1 MRRTIAQKL
10 ARKEYSSPNKILY
23 DILVK
28 CVIPLLSKGVSPT
41 FTYKARPSEDKGPF
55 VLISNHASRVDYLYT
70 APVCWPRRL
79 NYVVGYNE
87 FFLFPTSL
95 LLGAARVIP
104 KKNFTTDVHCIKQ
117 IINVISKGGCICIMP
132 EGMSSITG
140 MAQPVM
146 PGGGALL
153 KKLGVNVYYTKIA
166 GGYLAN
172 TKHYLKQR
180 NGSTEVTVDRMF
192 TPEELEALTPAQI
205 EERMNELLAHDD
217 YIWNKEKQI
226 EFADNGDGM
235 AAELDTLLYMCP
247 KCGAM
252 HRMECSGDT
261 MRCTVCGNT
270 ISIDS
275 RYNISPV
282 GEGSVCPALVTDWTL
297 MERKACAEEVRRS
310 DFCYSG
316 HVRIGRLP
324 DFKRLGLGKTS
335 RICGD
340 GQLPLDHSGLHF
352 AGLQDGRELAFSL
365 APASL
370 PTFGM
375 CTDIS
380 RFYTF
385 IEGEFI
391 EFYPDGRDAL
401 RWDMLAE
408 ELHRFQGGKWQ
419 NVSVRHFD
427 GRPYPQGI

>member
-1 MRRTIAQKL
+1 MTKTIAQKL
-10 ARKEYSSPNKILY
+10 AEREARPPGTILY
-23 DILVK
+23 SILVK
-28 CVIPLLSKGVSPT
+28 GVVPLLSKGVKPT

-70 APVCWPRRL
+70 APVCYPRKL

-87 FFLFPTSL
+87 FFLWPTSI
-95 LLGAARVIP
+95 LLGAAQVIP
-104 KKNFTTDVHCIKQ
+104 KRNFTPDIHCIKQ
-117 IINVISKGGCICIMP
+117 IFNIIRKGGCICIMP

-153 KKLGVNVYYTKIA
+153 KRLGVNVYYTKIS

-180 NGSTEVTVDRMF
+180 NGRTDVTVDRMF
-192 TPEELEALTPAQI
+192 TPEELATLSVEQI
-205 EERMNELLAHDD
+205 EDRMNELLAHDD
-217 YIWNKEKQI
+217 YIWNKEKQV
-226 EFADNGDGM
+226 EFKDKGDGM
-235 AAELDTLLYMCP
+235 AYALDTLLYMCP

-252 HRMECSGDT
+252 HKMECSGDT
-261 MRCTVCGNT
+261 MRCTACGNT

-275 RYNISPV
+275 RFNINAV
-282 GEGSVCPALVTDWTL
+282 GEDSVCPELVTDWTI
-297 MERKACAEEVRRS
+297 MERRKAAEEVRREGFS
-310 DFCYSG
+310 YSG

-324 DFKRLGLGKTS
+324 EHRKLGLGQTS
-335 RICGD
+335 KICGD
-340 GQLPLDHSGLHF
+340 GELRLDAEGLHF
-352 AGLQDGRELAFSL
+352 DGTENGSPLKFSIV
-365 APASL
+365 PAAL

-385 IEGEFI
+385 LDGKFI

-401 RWDMLAE
+401 HWDHLVE
-408 ELHRFQGGKWQ
+408 ELHRAKGGKWQ
-419 NVSVRHFD
+419 DTAYRHHED
-427 GRPYPQGI
+427 

>member
-1 MRRTIAQKL
+1 MTKTIAQKL
-10 ARKEYSSPNKILY
+10 AEREARPPGTILY
-23 DILVK
+23 SILVK
-28 CVIPLLSKGVSPT
+28 GVVPLLSKGVKPT

-70 APVCWPRRL
+70 APACYPRKL

-87 FFLFPTSL
+87 FFLWPTSI
-95 LLGAARVIP
+95 LLGAAQVIP
-104 KKNFTTDVHCIKQ
+104 KRNFTPDIHCIKQ
-117 IINVISKGGCICIMP
+117 IFNIIRKGGCICIMP

-153 KKLGVNVYYTKIA
+153 KRLGVNVYYTKIS

-180 NGSTEVTVDRMF
+180 NGRTEVTVDRMF
-192 TPEELEALTPAQI
+192 TPEELATLSVEQI
-205 EERMNELLAHDD
+205 EDRMNELLAHDD
-217 YIWNKEKQI
+217 YIWNKEKQV
-226 EFADNGDGM
+226 EFKDKGDGM
-235 AAELDTLLYMCP
+235 AYALDTLLYMCP

-252 HRMECSGDT
+252 HKMECSGDT
-261 MRCTVCGNT
+261 MRCTACGNT

-275 RYNISPV
+275 RFNINAV
-282 GEGSVCPALVTDWTL
+282 GENSVCPELVTDWTIL
-297 MERKACAEEVRRS
+297 ERRKAAEEVRREGFS
-310 DFCYSG
+310 YSG

-324 DFKRLGLGKTS
+324 EHRKLGLGQTS
-335 RICGD
+335 KICGD
-340 GQLPLDHSGLHF
+340 GELRLDAEGLHF
-352 AGLQDGRELAFSL
+352 DGTENGSPLKFSIV
-365 APASL
+365 PAAL

-385 IEGEFI
+385 LNGKFI

-401 RWDMLAE
+401 HWDHLVE
-408 ELHRFQGGKWQ
+408 ELHRAKGGKWQ
-419 NVSVRHFD
+419 DTAYRHHED
-427 GRPYPQGI
+427 

>member
-1 MRRTIAQKL
+1 MTKTIAQKL
-10 ARKEYSSPNKILY
+10 AEREARPPGTILY
-23 DILVK
+23 SILVK
-28 CVIPLLSKGVSPT
+28 GVVPLLSKGVKPT

-70 APVCWPRRL
+70 APVCYPRKL

-87 FFLFPTSL
+87 FFLWPTSI
-95 LLGAARVIP
+95 LLGAAQVIP
-104 KKNFTTDVHCIKQ
+104 KRNFTPDIHCIKQ
-117 IINVISKGGCICIMP
+117 IFNIIRKGGCICIMP

-153 KKLGVNVYYTKIA
+153 KRLGVNVYYTKIS

-180 NGSTEVTVDRMF
+180 NGRTEVTVDRMF
-192 TPEELEALTPAQI
+192 TPEELATLSVEQI
-205 EERMNELLAHDD
+205 EDRMNELLAHDD
-217 YIWNKEKQI
+217 YIWNKEKQV
-226 EFADNGDGM
+226 EFKDKGDGM
-235 AAELDTLLYMCP
+235 AYALDTLLYMCP

-252 HRMECSGDT
+252 HKMECSGDT
-261 MRCTVCGNT
+261 IRCTACGNT

-275 RYNISPV
+275 RFNINAV
-282 GEGSVCPALVTDWTL
+282 GEDSVCPELVTDWTI
-297 MERKACAEEVRRS
+297 MERRKAAEEVRREGFS
-310 DFCYSG
+310 YSG

-324 DFKRLGLGKTS
+324 EHRKLGLGQTS
-335 RICGD
+335 KICGD
-340 GQLPLDHSGLHF
+340 GELRLDAEGLHF
-352 AGLQDGRELAFSL
+352 DGTENGSPLKFSIV
-365 APASL
+365 PAAL

-385 IEGEFI
+385 LDGKFI

-401 RWDMLAE
+401 HWDHLVE
-408 ELHRFQGGKWQ
+408 ELHRAKGGKWQ
-419 NVSVRHFD
+419 DTAYRHHED
-427 GRPYPQGI
+427 

>member
-1 MRRTIAQKL
+1 MKTTIAQKL
-10 ARKEYSSPNKILY
+10 ARKEYSTPNKVIY

-28 CVIPLLSKGVSPT
+28 AVIPLLSKGVSPT

-87 FFLFPTSL
+87 FFLFPTCL
-95 LLGAARVIP
+95 LLGAVNVIP

-117 IINVISKGGCICIMP
+117 MMKVIGKGGCICIMP

-153 KKLGVNVYYTKIA
+153 KKLGVNVYYTKIS

-192 TPEELEALTPAQI
+192 TPEELQAMTPEQI
-205 EERMNELLAHDD
+205 EARMNELLAHDD

-226 EFADNGDGM
+226 AYADNGDGM

-252 HRMECSGDT
+252 HKMECTGNT
-261 MRCTVCGNT
+261 MRCTACGNT

-275 RYNISPV
+275 RYNIAPV
-282 GEGSVCPALVTDWTL
+282 GEDSVCPPLVTDWTL
-297 MERKACAEEVRRS
+297 MERKACAEQVREPGFR
-310 DFCYSG
+310 YEG

-324 DFKRLGLGKTS
+324 DFKRLGLGQTS

-340 GQLPLDHSGLHF
+340 GHLTLDREGLHF
-352 AGLQDGRELAFSL
+352 KGQEDGRELVFSL

-385 IEGEFI
+385 IAGEFI

-408 ELHRFQGGKWQ
+408 ELHRFLGGKWQ
-419 NVSVRHFD
+419 NATVRHFD
-427 GRPYPQGI
+427 GEKAVSL